1 MANYQTFVSLRKRF
15 VNIIFASKAVSGGQ
29 QDFLAIAIAAQ
40 AGEQFVGPCGACRF
54 AWSPYTLSTCSIC
67 GAFPNCSNWI
77 IWLLFR
83 QFMAEF
89 NPDIPIYLVRPDLE
103 VQVCPSCLIRSFCN

>member
-1 MANYQTFVSLRKRF
+1 MVPNSKTDALLNRLNGGYLLMTKIKDNILVSAQMANYQTFVSLRKRF

-54 AWSPYTLSTCSIC
+54 AWSPYTLSTCSI
-67 GAFPNCSNWI
+67 
-77 IWLLFR
+77 
-83 QFMAEF
+83 
-89 NPDIPIYLVRPDLE
+89 
-103 VQVCPSCLIRSFCN
+103 